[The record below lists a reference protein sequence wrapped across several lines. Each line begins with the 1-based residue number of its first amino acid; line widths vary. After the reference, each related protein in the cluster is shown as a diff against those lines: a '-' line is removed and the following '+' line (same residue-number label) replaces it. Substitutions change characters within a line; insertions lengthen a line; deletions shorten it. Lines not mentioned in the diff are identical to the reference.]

1 MLNPSARGHDVYD
14 FMEGNVSDF
23 YNAVDDAI
31 VRSECVKG
39 QYRITASPAY
49 NSTSPVKTPN
59 FTTLGISSSGP
70 IVVDLE
76 NSYITATPKIKLS
89 SSLARAGAC
98 DVPLFIGWKS
108 SFEAIRQYDILVN
121 SSPIYTQSFA
131 GTESFIQDQILT
143 ELVKN
148 TSPHTYTSYE
158 QVQKMSPNVC
168 GTYIKFAAAYNANTE
183 IEIAIPI
190 KILLSQFLI
199 LKNLKY
205 LCSWMGKWEL
215 RVYFNWENLVVAPI
229 KPGLSPQLFNTY
241 KVTGDTAT
249 VGFTQVGDAFTGISA
264 FTDTTVARQ
273 AYKGVDGSSG
283 GAVVDCYVQLKY
295 GDKTA
300 TSAAETIT
308 VTSMETH
315 DVEANLAT
323 FQLRMDVNEELKAR
337 YSDKP
342 LTFPVSTLQI
352 SRFSGSPQWG
362 GGAGRDLNTVLCQSV
377 NNCDTVFLL
386 FPSTPNE
393 RTVFRNPKLSNL
405 QLICGEYGAYPQQP
419 INTYQCS
426 KFLNLCGDA
435 LNVNSSPLTSFNN
448 DTANS
453 LMDTVTV
460 YTGAGSVFNDVAHQK
475 YDTSNFFVGIPFS
488 IDDDFQGGL
497 SSPSANINFKLIGR
511 TTTDLSAWTTPLIAC
526 FLIDGSIMIKPDPMG
541 ETARVIYTDRTIC

>member
-1 MLNPSARGHDVYD
+1 MFNPSAVAHDVYD
-14 FMEGNVSDF
+14 FMEGNISDF

-31 VRSECVKG
+31 VKSECVKG
-39 QYRITASPAY
+39 QYRINTSPAY

-76 NSYITATPKIKLS
+76 NSFITAKPSIKLS
-89 SSLARAGAC
+89 SSLARAAAC
-98 DVPLFIGWKS
+98 KSKLFVGWKS
-108 SFEAIRQYDILVN
+108 AFEAIRQYDILVN

-148 TSPHTYTSYE
+148 TSPFTYTSYE
-158 QVQKMSPNVC
+158 EVKKSSPNVC
-168 GTYIKFAAAYNANTE
+168 GTYIDFTAKYDAGTDID
-183 IEIAIPI
+183 IEVPI

-215 RVYFNWENLVVAPI
+215 RIYFNWENLIVAPL
-229 KPGLSPQLFNTY
+229 KPTFEPLTY
-241 KVTGDTAT
+241 GAYQINNDNAT
-249 VGFTQVGDAFTGISA
+249 VGFTQVGDTFKGISA
-264 FTDTTVARQ
+264 VAVAAGVATVTT
-273 AYKGVDGSSG
+273 
-283 GAVVDCYVQLKY
+283 
-295 GDKTA
+295 GD
-300 TSAAETIT
+300 ETIT
-308 VTSMETH
+308 VKSMETY

-342 LTFPVSTLQI
+342 LTFPVSTFQI
-352 SRFSGSPQWG
+352 SRFSGAPNWDTGS
-362 GGAGRDLNTVLCQSV
+362 LNTVLCQSV
-377 NNCDTVFLL
+377 NNCDTVFIL
-386 FPSTPNE
+386 FPKTPNE
-393 RTVFRNPKLSNL
+393 RTVFRNPKLKSL
-405 QLICGEYGAYPQQP
+405 QLICGEFGAYPQQP
-419 INTYQCS
+419 VDTFNS
-426 KFLNLCGDA
+426 PKFLNMCGDA
-435 LNVNSSPLTSFNN
+435 LNVNSSPLTSFNY

-453 LMDTVTV
+453 FMDTILTR
-460 YTGAGSVFNDVAHQK
+460 TGANADASQLFNK

-497 SSPSANINFKLIGR
+497 SSPSSNINFKLMA
-511 TTTDLSAWTTPLIAC
+511 TPDMDLSEWKTPIIAC

-541 ETARVIYTDRTIC
+541 ETARVIYTDRSIC

>member
-1 MLNPSARGHDVYD
+1 MLNPNAVGRDVYD

-31 VRSECVKG
+31 VKSECVKG
-39 QYRITASPAY
+39 QYRITTAPAY

-76 NSYITATPKIKLS
+76 NSYITATPTITLS
-89 SSLARAGAC
+89 SSLKKT
-98 DVPLFIGWKS
+98 DTTSSPLFIGWKS
-108 SFEAIRQYDILVN
+108 AFEAIRQYDILVN

-148 TSPHTYTSYE
+148 TSPFTYTSYE

-168 GTYIKFAAAYNANTE
+168 GTYIDFNDGGYAANTAMT
-183 IEIAIPI
+183 IEIPI

-215 RVYFNWENLVVAPI
+215 RIYFNWENLIVVPI
-229 KPGLSPQLFNTY
+229 KPTFNPSYFKAYT
-241 KVTGDTAT
+241 VANDNAT
-249 VGFTQVGDAFTGISA
+249 IGFTQVGDTFKGI
-264 FTDTTVARQ
+264 DKVTVAT
-273 AYKGVDGSSG
+273 GV
-283 GAVVDCYVQLKY
+283 A
-295 GDKTA
+295 
-300 TSAAETIT
+300 T
-308 VTSMETH
+308 VTTGDEIVTVTAMETSS
-315 DVEANLAT
+315 VEVNLAT
-323 FQLRMDVNEELKAR
+323 FQLRMDVSEELKAR

-342 LTFPVSTLQI
+342 LTFPVNTLQI
-352 SRFSGSPQWG
+352 SRFSGSPNWTTAKTQ
-362 GGAGRDLNTVLCQSV
+362 LNTVLCQSV
-377 NNCDTVFLL
+377 NNCDTVFIL

-393 RTVFRNPKLSNL
+393 RTVFRNPKLDGL
-405 QLICGEYGAYPQQP
+405 QLFCGEFGAYPQQP
-419 INTYQCS
+419 IKTYNDP
-426 KFLNLCGDA
+426 KFLNMCGDA

-453 LMDTVTV
+453 LLD
-460 YTGAGSVFNDVAHQK
+460 SVIGYKGGGVSKSFGQVF

-497 SSPSANINFKLIGR
+497 SSPSANINFKLIG
-511 TTTDLSAWTTPLIAC
+511 TTSQDMTTWKTPIIGA
-526 FLIDGSIMIKPDPMG
+526 FLIDGSIMIKPDPIG
-541 ETARVIYTDRTIC
+541 ETARVI

>member
-1 MLNPSARGHDVYD
+1 MLNPNAVGRDVYD

-31 VRSECVKG
+31 VKSECVKG
-39 QYRITASPAY
+39 QYRITTAPAY

-76 NSYITATPKIKLS
+76 NSYITATPKITLS
-89 SSLARAGAC
+89 SSLAHTA
-98 DVPLFIGWKS
+98 DKSTPLFIGWKS
-108 SFEAIRQYDILVN
+108 AFEAIRQYDILVN

-148 TSPHTYTSYE
+148 TSPFTYTSYE

-168 GTYIKFAAAYNANTE
+168 GTYIDFNDGDYAANTTMS
-183 IEIAIPI
+183 IEIPI

-229 KPGLSPQLFNTY
+229 KPSFNLSNFGAYTIKNT
-241 KVTGDTAT
+241 KPDTAT
-249 VGFTQVGDAFTGISA
+249 IGFTQVGDTFKGIS
-264 FTDTTVARQ
+264 DLTVAVGI
-273 AYKGVDGSSG
+273 AEVT
-283 GAVVDCYVQLKY
+283 
-295 GDKTA
+295 TA
-300 TSAAETIT
+300 DEIVS
-308 VTSMETH
+308 VTSMETSS
-315 DVEANLAT
+315 VEVNLAT

-342 LTFPVSTLQI
+342 LTFPVNTLQI
-352 SRFSGSPQWG
+352 SRFSGTPNWG
-362 GGAGRDLNTVLCQSV
+362 AAKTQLNTVLCQSV
-377 NNCDTVFLL
+377 NNCDTVFIL

-393 RTVFRNPKLSNL
+393 RTVFRNPKLDSL
-405 QLICGEYGAYPQQP
+405 QLFCGEFGAYPQQP
-419 INTYQCS
+419 IKTYNDP
-426 KFLNLCGDA
+426 KFLNMCGDA

-453 LMDTVTV
+453 LLDSVTG
-460 YTGAGSVFNDVAHQK
+460 YQGGGGAKSFGQLF

-497 SSPSANINFKLIGR
+497 SSPSANINFKLIG
-511 TTTDLSAWTTPLIAC
+511 TTSTDMSSWKTPIIGA

>member
-1 MLNPSARGHDVYD
+1 
-14 FMEGNVSDF
+14 
-23 YNAVDDAI
+23 
-31 VRSECVKG
+31 
-39 QYRITASPAY
+39 
-49 NSTSPVKTPN
+49 
-59 FTTLGISSSGP
+59 
-70 IVVDLE
+70 
-76 NSYITATPKIKLS
+76 
-89 SSLARAGAC
+89 
-98 DVPLFIGWKS
+98 
-108 SFEAIRQYDILVN
+108 
-121 SSPIYTQSFA
+121 
-131 GTESFIQDQILT
+131 
-143 ELVKN
+143 
-148 TSPHTYTSYE
+148 
-158 QVQKMSPNVC
+158 
-168 GTYIKFAAAYNANTE
+168 
-183 IEIAIPI
+183 
-190 KILLSQFLI
+190 
-199 LKNLKY
+199 
-205 LCSWMGKWEL
+205 MGKWEL

-229 KPGLSPQLFNTY
+229 KPSLSPQLFNTY

-264 FTDTTVARQ
+264 FADRETTLAHKDYANADIKV
-273 AYKGVDGSSG
+273 
-283 GAVVDCYVQLKY
+283 KY

-323 FQLRMDVNEELKAR
+323 FQLRMDVNEELKSR

-352 SRFSGSPQWG
+352 SRFSGSPQWAG
-362 GGAGRDLNTVLCQSV
+362 GVGRDLNTVLCQSV
-377 NNCDTVFLL
+377 NNCDTVFIL
-386 FPSTPNE
+386 FPKTPNE

-419 INTYQCS
+419 INTFQCS

-453 LMDTVTV
+453 LMDVVTV
-460 YTGAGSVFNDVAHQK
+460 YTGAGAASNDVTHQK

-511 TTTDLSAWTTPLIAC
+511 TTIDLTAWTTPLIAC